1 MTPGNGRVGAV
12 VPAGYGTPSWAR
24 RRGKDTEVAGT
35 EAVTHKDPR
44 RHLHVHFRL
53 RPLLLRFVVNA
64 VSLALT
70 AIVVPTMHFLG
81 RFEPIVSWLFISVVF
96 GLLNAFVKPLIQ
108 VVMLPLIF
116 VSYGLVVVLMINS
129 FLLLM
134 LSWLFPHRFHV
145 HTLLW
150 ALVGGLVC
158 GVLEGFFQNV
168 LGLAPRIVEGGPDSL
183 REAAVT
189 AGHASLEARM
199 LAAVGA
205 VVVADEDT
213 GARDAEDGDAATPE
227 AAPTGV
233 EA

>member
-1 MTPGNGRVGAV
+1 M
-12 VPAGYGTPSWAR
+12 
-24 RRGKDTEVAGT
+24 AGT

-70 AIVVPTMHFLG
+70 AIVVPTMHFSG
-81 RFEPIVSWLFISVVF
+81 DQRIVSWLFISVVF

-116 VSYGLVVVLMINS
+116 VSYGLVVVLINS

-168 LGLAPRIVEGGPDSL
+168 LGLTPPIVEGGPDSL